1 MRLKTII
8 YTVIL
13 GLLFVISCNRDDISF
28 DAPTQQLRFSK
39 DTVLLDT
46 VYNQVRSETYA
57 VKIYNDENKDI
68 QIPRI
73 ALEGGAS
80 SPYRLNLDGKAGTE
94 FLNVPLRKKDSLY
107 IFVEIAPV
115 AQTTEA
121 IAEDKI
127 SFSTNQKITLLSVV
141 QDAEFFI
148 QSSGNPN
155 VINQDLIWKN
165 DKAKI
170 IYGNLTLAEGK
181 TLNIEKGT
189 KIYFYKNSGMK
200 ISKNATLN
208 INGDIDE
215 EVILRGDRNDPKYDT
230 IPMNWKGIEVE
241 ENATINMNY
250 AKIFGGETGLKFT
263 NAKADIQNSII
274 HTFQDYG
281 ILAINSSISAK
292 NLVMNNCGEACF
304 AVYKGGN
311 IEILHS
317 TLANYWSLNS
327 AMAGL
332 SLFASNEWTSNTTT
346 ETAPL
351 SLNVQNSILYSRRD
365 NGVVFKQNTAQ
376 TFTYKIANSLLKYGN
391 NAGFDFDGNV
401 LITQSIKN
409 ESPEFQNYFTQKMNL
424 RLKENSPAKGK
435 GNSQTAQQIPLDIKK
450 INRTI
455 SPNMGAYQ

>member
-1 MRLKTII
+1 T
-8 YTVIL
+8 
-13 GLLFVISCNRDDISF
+13 
-28 DAPTQQLRFSK
+28 A
-39 DTVLLDT
+39 
-46 VYNQVRSETYA
+46 
-57 VKIYNDENKDI
+57 
-68 QIPRI
+68 
-73 ALEGGAS
+73 
-80 SPYRLNLDGKAGTE
+80 
-94 FLNVPLRKKDSLY
+94 
-107 IFVEIAPV
+107 
-115 AQTTEA
+115 
-121 IAEDKI
+121 
-127 SFSTNQKITLLSVV
+127 
-141 QDAEFFI
+141 
-148 QSSGNPN
+148 
-155 VINQDLIWKN
+155 
-165 DKAKI
+165 
-170 IYGNLTLAEGK
+170 
-181 TLNIEKGT
+181 NI
-189 KIYFYKNSGMK
+189 KNS
-200 ISKNATLN
+200 
-208 INGDIDE
+208 
-215 EVILRGDRNDPKYDT
+215 
-230 IPMNWKGIEVE
+230 
-241 ENATINMNY
+241 
-250 AKIFGGETGLKFT
+250 IF
-263 NAKADIQNSII
+263 